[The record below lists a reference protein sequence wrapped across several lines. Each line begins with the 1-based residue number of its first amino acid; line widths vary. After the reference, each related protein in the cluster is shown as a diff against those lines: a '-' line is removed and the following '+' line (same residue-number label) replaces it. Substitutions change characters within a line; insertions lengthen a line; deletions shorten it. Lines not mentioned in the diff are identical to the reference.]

1 MELNDRTTA
10 LAERMAQQLRLR
22 SGTLDE
28 VSARAGR
35 KLPRHL
41 RNEIEVL
48 LSAQRMSKNPKLMHH
63 VDATQIKKAEKK
75 LNRFL
80 DKQNP
85 KAEQRAE
92 MLDTIA
98 KIAFVVFSVAL
109 AVFLTL
115 LWRGH
120 FS

>member
-1 MELNDRTTA
+1 MELDERTNA

-22 SGTLDE
+22 SGGLAD

-35 KLPRHL
+35 KLPKHL
-41 RNEIEVL
+41 RTEVEVIL
-48 LSAQRMSKNPKLMHH
+48 NAQRMSEHPKLMHH
-63 VDATQIKKAEKK
+63 VDAIQIRKAEKK

-85 KAEQRAE
+85 KAERRAE
-92 MLDTIA
+92 ILDTIA
-98 KIAFVVFSVAL
+98 KVAFVVFAVVL

-115 LWRGH
+115 LWRGY
-120 FS
+120 FN